1 MFIAAPI
8 SFLPY
13 YHYSPYPYCTHNFQ
27 FLFLFS
33 FFVLSFG
40 LSQASI
46 YHNGRSFPRLFA
58 WYNSRIGI
66 FPPIPSVKRRSRR
79 RRKRSRGNLFFFFL
93 FPSFSAVDMTRAGC
107 MSKLPDK
114 KLAAG
119 ATGTHTPSLSAHLGY
134 VNLGLTPLFT
144 YIALRPPTPFQ
155 RAHGEK
161 AST

>member
-1 MFIAAPI
+1 MAR
-8 SFLPY
+8 
-13 YHYSPYPYCTHNFQ
+13 
-27 FLFLFS
+27 
-33 FFVLSFG
+33 
-40 LSQASI
+40 ASI

-144 YIALRPPTPFQ
+144 YIALRPPPLSSARTVKRLRHDQ
-155 RAHGEK
+155 RTNQSI
-161 AST
+161 STIMYDMLSSCLPYIYNI